1 MAHQSAIYYA
11 LQNAKVKT
19 TDNQWFIPITS
30 IDRIVT
36 KSAVRN
42 GLQTSYYLASDV
54 DPLVRK
60 ICQASDEKSQF
71 NARGDKLKLDWL
83 KDIDTPCR
91 RIFAILVLID
101 KATSEIVKP
110 VVEALCDLDLP
121 LYRQG
126 RQWLLS
132 SRHDPSI
139 RYWSATDMSCLHTA
153 DWAAEDRKRFF

>member
-1 MAHQSAIYYA
+1 M
-11 LQNAKVKT
+11 
-19 TDNQWFIPITS
+19 
-30 IDRIVT
+30 
-36 KSAVRN
+36 
-42 GLQTSYYLASDV
+42 
-54 DPLVRK
+54 
-60 ICQASDEKSQF
+60 
-71 NARGDKLKLDWL
+71 KLDWL
-83 KDIDTPCR
+83 KDIDTSCR
-91 RIFAILVLID
+91 CIFAILVLID

-153 DWAAEDRKRFF
+153 DWAAEDRKRFFQVQWSVLAPVIEKQRGYNVYPDVAVLPWIAPRRHRLANREDILKTMISRSHHRFSDSKVSTGLGLSPHKC